1 MTTPTRKKLTPTV
14 KEATASTERIL
25 KVDNPLVFISHDTR
39 DAELAEEFS
48 KLLRSAS
55 SGALKSFC
63 SSDKKGTTGIPYGEE
78 WYPTI
83 MDKLDEASDV
93 VCLLTKHSVD
103 RPWILYEAGVAKGK
117 LDKKVIGIALGI
129 TLQSAVTGPFA
140 QFQNNDGDV
149 DSVTNL
155 ILSLMKKVAG
165 LDPDQEVVKS
175 QVEKFTARV
184 QEITANQEKQNADNE
199 SEETNSVSKLFEE
212 IKVMFDALPSRIE
225 NRIEPGFRRRRR
237 KFHPMMFEELMHV
250 GRAEHDPQLGFLM
263 MVSFFK
269 DDYPWLYEVGLE
281 TYRGLKSHN
290 TANQRKKLIT
300 NFENALEMASHP
312 IMREFQDKSDES
324 YFFIKELRHIAGH
337 YLERYIDNSVID
349 SKNIDHKE

>member
-1 MTTPTRKKLTPTV
+1 MTIRKKPTPL
-14 KEATASTERIL
+14 KDSESTNNL
-25 KVDNPLVFISHDTR
+25 DGANNNPLVFISHDTR

-78 WYPTI
+78 WYPAI

-129 TLQSAVTGPFA
+129 PFRLAVTGPFA

-155 ILSLMKKVAG
+155 ILSLMKQVKG
-165 LDPDQEVVKS
+165 LDPDQDVVKIL
-175 QVEKFTARV
+175 VEKFVAKSK
-184 QEITANQEKQNADNE
+184 EIADNIE
-199 SEETNSVSKLFEE
+199 KENHSDDTETVDENSVAKLFEE
-212 IKVMFDALPSRIE
+212 VKIMFDALPSRIE
-225 NRIEPGFRRRRR
+225 NRVDPNFRRRKRR
-237 KFHPMMFEELMHV
+237 FHPMMIEEMLHM
-250 GRAEHDPQLGFLM
+250 GKASNDPLLGFLM
-263 MVSFFK
+263 MISMFK
-269 DDYPWLYEVGLE
+269 DDYPWVYEVGLE
-281 TYRGLKSHN
+281 TYRSLK
-290 TANQRKKLIT
+290 TLKVAGQRKKALDA
-300 NFENALEMASHP
+300 FDSALEMAGHP
-312 IMREFQDKSDES
+312 MMREFHDKSDDS
-324 YFFIKELRHIAGH
+324 YFMLKEMRHMAMH
-337 YLERYIDNSVID
+337 YLERFVDASHIEQ
-349 SKNIDHKE
+349 KTNI

>member
-1 MTTPTRKKLTPTV
+1 MTNRKKPIAA
-14 KEATASTERIL
+14 KDASTTNTL
-25 KVDNPLVFISHDTR
+25 TDTGNNPLVFISHDTR

-48 KLLRSAS
+48 QLLRGAS

-78 WYPTI
+78 WYPAI

-129 TLQSAVTGPFA
+129 PLKLAVTGPFA

-155 ILSLMKKVAG
+155 ILSLMKKVPG
-165 LDPDQEVVKS
+165 LDPIHDVVKN
-175 QVEKFTARV
+175 QVERFVAKSK
-184 QEITANQEKQNADNE
+184 EITDNIDKQN
-199 SEETNSVSKLFEE
+199 SETETGDENSVAKLFEE
-212 IKVMFDALPSRIE
+212 VKIMFDTLPSRIE
-225 NRIEPGFRRRRR
+225 NRVDPSFRRRKRR
-237 KFHPMMFEELMHV
+237 YHPMMIEEMFYIGKESKDSL
-250 GRAEHDPQLGFLM
+250 LGFLIM
-263 MVSFFK
+263 ISWFK

-281 TYRGLKSHN
+281 TYRSLKSFK
-290 TANQRKKLIT
+290 TPAQRKKAISA
-300 NFENALEMASHP
+300 FEDALQMAGHP
-312 IMREFQDKSDES
+312 IMKEFQDKSDDS
-324 YFFIKELRHIAGH
+324 HFILQEMRHVSRH
-337 YLERYIDNSVID
+337 YLERYIDHNDIGED
-349 SKNIDHKE
+349 LGK